1 VEHDRVLPADDRV
14 LDDALQVEPRL
25 KKHAEAGD
33 DLFGGWSNKTMAQ
46 AGSSTQMNPS

>member
-1 VEHDRVLPADDRV
+1 V

-33 DLFGGWSNKTMAQ
+33 DLFGGWSNKT
-46 AGSSTQMNPS
+46 TQMNPSCIPRSDEYTFKSEVL